1 MQQLS
6 ACGYVC
12 FFVLYDCRL
21 CARFHALVSFSAAKT
36 QDQMQSRFFLNVVV
50 GQRATVFQLLAG
62 KNQTLLIG
70 RNALFVLNL
79 LLDLLNVVARL
90 DVERNRLS
98 CECFDKDLHFCQS
111 WLVVVSVDRLGT
123 FFFQPVCFLCLI
135 ILVCLSTQSQTLH
148 SIVRST
154 NFRSVRVIVCMGRS
168 AR

>member
-123 FFFQPVCFLCLI
+123 FFSSQFS
-135 ILVCLSTQSQTLH
+135 LSHYFSLFVDAKSNVAFH
-148 SIVRST
+148 CAFDKLSKR
-154 NFRSVRVIVCMGRS
+154 
-168 AR
+168 ARHRLYG